1 MEELWGK
8 EKNKEIPTR
17 LYIDGGL
24 EKNSTESVL
33 CRDNFLFEC

>member
-1 MEELWGK
+1 MGK
-8 EKNKEIPTR
+8 RKEYKEIPTR
-17 LYIDGGL
+17 LYIDGPGL